1 MSMKALAMFVLMSLM
16 VFGSTVTTDAHP
28 ATVSTEVKIEC
39 VISAFDFEFSG
50 VTYLPWD
57 VAPLAPDTVG
67 LVGTLDGFM
76 LVEEKPPI
84 RFRHG
89 IAS

>member
-1 MSMKALAMFVLMSLM
+1 MKAFFMFLLMSLIG
-16 VFGSTVTTDAHP
+16 FGSTVTTDAHP

-39 VISAFDFEFSG
+39 VIPAFDFEFSG

-67 LVGTLDGFM
+67 SVETLDGFM

-84 RFRHG
+84 RFGHG
-89 IAS
+89 ITE